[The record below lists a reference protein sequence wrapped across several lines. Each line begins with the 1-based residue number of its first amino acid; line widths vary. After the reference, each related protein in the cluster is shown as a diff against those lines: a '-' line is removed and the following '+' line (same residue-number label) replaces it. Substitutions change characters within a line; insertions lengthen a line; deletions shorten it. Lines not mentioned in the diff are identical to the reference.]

1 MISNNN
7 LVSDT
12 FVAELAIY
20 VDLNE
25 LKLKVLQLQ
34 VEMKFI

>member
-34 VEMKFI
+34 VKMKFI